1 MANTISILSY
11 ANTFGEWM
19 VNTNENSREL
29 NNLAKGTYTKDSGIL
44 ILNGSNVSL
53 QVSNTALFTGNV
65 IISGA
70 NTRLTTQYLTVVNDE
85 DIGGNLTVAGT
96 TTTGNLV
103 VTGEITGTAIINLR
117 QSLADDTLA
126 IAIALG

>member
-1 MANTISILSY
+1 MANAISILSY